1 LNANDFSFL
10 QITQSRDGGG
20 GDAQPDKRYQLP
32 YNSERLRG
40 SPEETAKFMR
50 IVRQTLRLKSHRE
63 LFQLLQSGDLQ
74 DLIPHQ
80 VFIAAWGNVDG
91 SALKVDVASAIPG
104 MRTANVNKCR
114 FLAALIDGLHEKW
127 VVEGRRPM
135 MLDSTMDLTPK
146 SAECN
151 CAMHIFLRDRWSLI
165 MHGIDN
171 ARDLN
176 TSLYLA
182 FNTGPVPSGP
192 AAKRLLFMADH
203 VITQLDAGFRRIAPL
218 RASKPAND
226 YEELLSAREQEVLL
240 LTAEGGS
247 NAAISKILRISAFTV
262 KNHMQR
268 ILRKLGAK
276 NRTEAVAKYRLLKA
290 SPQNIRR

>member
-10 QITQSRDGGG
+10 QITQTREGGG
-20 GDAQPDKRYQLP
+20 SETHPNKRDRLRHG
-32 YNSERLRG
+32 SERLRG
-40 SPEETAKFMR
+40 TPEETAKFMR
-50 IVRQTLRLKSHRE
+50 IVRQTLRLKSHHE

-74 DLIPHQ
+74 ELIPHQ
-80 VFIAAWGNVDG
+80 VFISAWGNVDG

-114 FLAALIDGLHEKW
+114 FLDALIDGLHEKW
-127 VVEGRRPM
+127 VAEGRRPL
-135 MLDSTMDLTPK
+135 MLDSTMALTPK

-151 CAMHIFLRDRWSLI
+151 CAMHHFLRDEWSLI

-182 FNTGPVPSGP
+182 FNAGPLPPGR
-192 AAKRLLFMADH
+192 AGQRLLFMADH
-203 VITQLDAGFRRIAPL
+203 VITQLDAGFRRITPL
-218 RASKPAND
+218 RASNPAND

-240 LTAEGGS
+240 LTAEGRS
-247 NAAISKILRISAFTV
+247 NAAISKTLRISAFTV

-290 SPQNIRR
+290 SPLNMRR